1 MTRKRKNEEDN
12 EEVKKQDNA
21 PVTSSFDM
29 EKALSTVNRFL
40 LPGFLEYIKDT
51 DIKTQRQFNKL
62 YKEYGEMK

>member
-21 PVTSSFDM
+21 PVSSFDM